1 MKQEKTTHRDA
12 CEYAAESI
20 ETMEHRENDEAEAKR
35 KHAVLFVIGAA
46 VRCLWIKRERGDSST
61 VSRREG

>member
-1 MKQEKTTHRDA
+1 MRQRASKKWSTEKTD
-12 CEYAAESI
+12 
-20 ETMEHRENDEAEAKR
+20 DAEAKR